1 MLQGIRL
8 VIITSLQNYLHE
20 RQTSSNVI
28 YICGITR
35 WHFGCHR
42 ALGANT
48 ESAAFN
54 DEVSSLRW
62 KYDNLE
68 TQSQWKVKAYVT
80 NAEFANFQ
88 EQYFLNNSEANID
101 IHEEIFFPHV
111 LFDSCGLTYMI
122 WEVQRKVLKKQ
133 FSLTENLS

>member
-1 MLQGIRL
+1 M
-8 VIITSLQNYLHE
+8 
-20 RQTSSNVI
+20 
-28 YICGITR
+28 
-35 WHFGCHR
+35 
-42 ALGANT
+42 GANT

-80 NAEFANFQ
+80 NDEFANFQ

-101 IHEEIFFPHV
+101 THE
-111 LFDSCGLTYMI
+111 
-122 WEVQRKVLKKQ
+122 
-133 FSLTENLS
+133 